1 MDNLVQ
7 LTDVTKRYDHDGTP
21 AVDRVSLAVAPG
33 EALAV
38 MGPSGSGKSTLLNL
52 IAGLDRPTSGE
63 VLVGGERVDK
73 LSETGLARF
82 RRRQVGLIFQFFNL
96 LDDMTVLDNIL
107 LPAQLAGMPA
117 SAARTRADELLAAL
131 RIAKHADAYPA
142 RLSGGE
148 RQRVAIAR
156 ALVNRPALLLA
167 DEPTGALDTA
177 TGEEIG
183 ELLLDLHSSGQTL
196 ILVTHNP
203 DLAARYARRVGLL
216 VDFNAPFDH
225 AFAAQ
230 RGAHVTAVVNAQVS
244 SARLAATTR
253 LPGVTAASGPFP
265 QATVGADISF
275 TAPSAGPGAQGVF
288 STQLNLVGRA
298 SPGGPVDALT
308 LTAGRWAR
316 QAGEVVWSG
325 SGNGP
330 QASVGSHVT
339 VHGASGSP
347 RLTVVGVAT
356 SATVSAQAW
365 VTPAEIAAL
374 RAPGAPAVSQMLYRF
389 AHAGSAAQV
398 SADVSRVRAALPPG
412 SLLGAQSYLT
422 AKLGATR
429 SIAPWVP
436 FIVAFGLIGLVMAV
450 LIVANVVSG
459 AVVAGTRRIG
469 VLKSIGFS
477 PAQVVAS
484 YLLQVAIPATAGALT
499 GVLAGNL
506 LSLPLLSQ
514 TARVYGVGT
523 LAVPPWVDVATP
535 LAMLGLTVAAAL
547 PPALR
552 AGRLSPVRAIAT
564 GRAPRAARGYGAHR
578 LLSKARRLPRPLTL
592 GLAAPF
598 ARPGRTLVTLVAV
611 LLGGAAVTF
620 AAGLATSLDRVA
632 TDLSHAQAE
641 PVQVGL
647 PGQGAMAQPADAPV
661 LPSPAAQQRAV
672 QAALRAQPGT
682 LRYVAEADDDIGV
695 PGLPEQLSL
704 VAFGGD
710 ASWTGYQLITG
721 HWYRGT
727 GQAVVN
733 TGFLTDTGAQV
744 GDSYTITSGSRH
756 VTVRI
761 TGEIFE
767 PNGGTPKILASTP
780 TLSALDPDLTV
791 VQYDV
796 AVRPGTAAASYA
808 NTLAAALGPDYSVSA
823 DSGMPSGFA
832 AVIGLIAMLTPRQV
846 TAMVVCSV
854 ASIGLV
860 AGLVAIP
867 AGVALQRYV
876 LPVMAH
882 AAQTGVPASVL
893 NVYVPG
899 ELALLALSGLVIA
912 AAGALAP
919 AGWAARARTAS
930 ALRAE

>member
-1 MDNLVQ
+1 MKA
-7 LTDVTKRYDHDGTP
+7 TAGSP
-21 AVDRVSLAVAPG
+21 AV
-33 EALAV
+33 
-38 MGPSGSGKSTLLNL
+38 K
-52 IAGLDRPTSGE
+52 
-63 VLVGGERVDK
+63 
-73 LSETGLARF
+73 
-82 RRRQVGLIFQFFNL
+82 
-96 LDDMTVLDNIL
+96 
-107 LPAQLAGMPA
+107 
-117 SAARTRADELLAAL
+117 AARTGL
-131 RIAKHADAYPA
+131 
-142 RLSGGE
+142 
-148 RQRVAIAR
+148 
-156 ALVNRPALLLA
+156 
-167 DEPTGALDTA
+167 TG
-177 TGEEIG
+177 
-183 ELLLDLHSSGQTL
+183 
-196 ILVTHNP
+196 
-203 DLAARYARRVGLL
+203 RRVQAIVIGLVVLVSTAASTLALGLL
-216 VDFNAPFDH
+216 VDSNAPFDH
-225 AFAAQ
+225 AFASQ
-230 RGAHVTAVVNAQVS
+230 RGAHVTAAVNAARAS

-253 LPGVTAASGPFP
+253 LPGVAAASGPFP
-265 QATVGADISF
+265 ETTVTAQVTF
-275 TAPSAGPGAQGVF
+275 TTSQGPGNHGVF
-288 STQLNLVGRA
+288 SGPLDLVGRA
-298 SPGGPVDALT
+298 WAGGPVDDLT

-325 SGNGP
+325 TGHGP
-330 QASVGSHVT
+330 PVSVGARVT
-339 VHGASGSP
+339 VSGVPGSP

-356 SATVSAQAW
+356 SVTGTAEAW
-365 VTPAEIAAL
+365 VTPAELAAL
-374 RAPGAPAVSQMLYRF
+374 RTPGTPDVAQMLYRF
-389 AHAGSAAQV
+389 SGAGTNAAV
-398 SADVSRVRAALPPG
+398 SADIARLRAALPAG

-422 AKLGATR
+422 AKLEATR

-477 PAQVVAS
+477 PAQVVAA
-484 YLLQVAIPATAGALT
+484 YLLLVAIPATAGALI

-523 LAVPPWVDVATP
+523 LAVPPWVDVAMP

-564 GRAPRAARGYGAHR
+564 GRAPRAARGYAAHR
-578 LLSKARRLPRPLTL
+578 LLGKARRLPRPLTL

-611 LLGGAAVTF
+611 LLGGTAVTF

-632 TDLSHAQAE
+632 TDLSRAQAE

-647 PGQGAMAQPADAPV
+647 PGQGAMVQPADAPP
-661 LPSPAAQQRAV
+661 LPSQAEQQRAV

-682 LRYVAEADDDIGV
+682 LHDVAEADDDISV
-695 PGLPEQLSL
+695 PGLPDHLSL
-704 VAFGGD
+704 TGFGGD

-721 HWYRGT
+721 RWYQGDD
-727 GQAVVN
+727 QAVVN

-744 GDSYTITSGSRH
+744 GDSYPITSGSRH
-756 VTVRI
+756 LTVRI

-767 PNGGTPKILASTP
+767 PNGGTPEILASLP
-780 TLSALDPDLTV
+780 TLSVLDPQLTV
-791 VQYDV
+791 DQYDV
-796 AVRPGTAAASYA
+796 ALRPGTAAASYA
-808 NTLAAALGPDYSVSA
+808 NTLATALGPDYSVSA
-823 DSGMPSGFA
+823 SNATPSQFA
-832 AVIGLIAMLTPRQV
+832 AVIGLIATLTLLLAVVAGLGVLNTVVLQTRERVHDLGVFKAVGMTPRQLS
-846 TAMVVCSV
+846 AMVVCSAAGV
-854 ASIGLV
+854 GLV
-860 AGLVAIP
+860 AGLVAVP

-893 NVYVPG
+893 DVYGPG
-899 ELALLALSGLVIA
+899 GLALLALSGLVIA

-919 AGWAARARTAS
+919 AVWAARARTAS

>member
-1 MDNLVQ
+1 MKA
-7 LTDVTKRYDHDGTP
+7 TAGSP
-21 AVDRVSLAVAPG
+21 AV
-33 EALAV
+33 
-38 MGPSGSGKSTLLNL
+38 K
-52 IAGLDRPTSGE
+52 
-63 VLVGGERVDK
+63 
-73 LSETGLARF
+73 
-82 RRRQVGLIFQFFNL
+82 
-96 LDDMTVLDNIL
+96 
-107 LPAQLAGMPA
+107 
-117 SAARTRADELLAAL
+117 AARTGL
-131 RIAKHADAYPA
+131 
-142 RLSGGE
+142 
-148 RQRVAIAR
+148 
-156 ALVNRPALLLA
+156 
-167 DEPTGALDTA
+167 TG
-177 TGEEIG
+177 
-183 ELLLDLHSSGQTL
+183 
-196 ILVTHNP
+196 
-203 DLAARYARRVGLL
+203 RRVQAIVIGLVVLVSTAASTLALGLL
-216 VDFNAPFDH
+216 VDSNAPFDH
-225 AFAAQ
+225 AFATQ
-230 RGAHVTAVVNAQVS
+230 RGAHVTAAVNAAQAS

-265 QATVGADISF
+265 ETTVTAQVTF
-275 TAPSAGPGAQGVF
+275 TASEGHGGGGAFSGP
-288 STQLNLVGRA
+288 LDLVGRA
-298 SPGGPVDALT
+298 SPGGPVDDLT

-316 QAGEVVWSG
+316 RAGEVVWSG
-325 SGNGP
+325 TGHGP
-330 QASVGSHVT
+330 PVSVGARVT
-339 VHGASGSP
+339 VSGVPGSP

-356 SATVSAQAW
+356 SVTGTADAW
-365 VTPAEIAAL
+365 VTPAELAAL
-374 RAPGAPAVSQMLYRF
+374 RAPGTPDVAQMLYRF
-389 AHAGSAAQV
+389 SGAGTNAAV
-398 SADVSRVRAALPPG
+398 SADIARLRAALPPG

-459 AVVAGTRRIG
+459 AVMAGTRRIG

-647 PGQGAMAQPADAPV
+647 PGQGAMAQPADAPP

-682 LRYVAEADDDIGV
+682 LRYVAEADDDISV
-695 PGLPEQLSL
+695 PGLPDHLSL
-704 VAFGGD
+704 TGFGGD
-710 ASWTGYQLITG
+710 AAWTGYQLITG
-721 HWYRGT
+721 HWYRSND
-727 GQAVVN
+727 QAVVN

-744 GDSYTITSGSRH
+744 GDTYTITSGSRH

-761 TGEIFE
+761 TGEIFD
-767 PNGGTPKILASTP
+767 PNGGTPEILASLP
-780 TLSALDPDLTV
+780 TLSVLDPHLTV

-796 AVRPGTAAASYA
+796 ALRPGTAAASYA

-823 DSGMPSGFA
+823 NNATPKEFA
-832 AVIGLIAMLTPRQV
+832 AVIGLIATLTLLLAAVAGLGVLNTVVLQTRERVHDLGVFKAVGMTPRQLS
-846 TAMVVCSV
+846 AMVVCSAAGV
-854 ASIGLV
+854 GLV
-860 AGLVAIP
+860 AGLVAVP

-893 NVYVPG
+893 DVYVPG
-899 ELALLALSGLVIA
+899 ELVLLALSGLVIA

>member
-1 MDNLVQ
+1 MKA
-7 LTDVTKRYDHDGTP
+7 TAGSP
-21 AVDRVSLAVAPG
+21 AVKAAVTGLTGRRVQAIVIGLVVLVSTAA
-33 EALAV
+33 
-38 MGPSGSGKSTLLNL
+38 STL
-52 IAGLDRPTSGE
+52 
-63 VLVGGERVDK
+63 
-73 LSETGLARF
+73 
-82 RRRQVGLIFQFFNL
+82 
-96 LDDMTVLDNIL
+96 
-107 LPAQLAGMPA
+107 
-117 SAARTRADELLAAL
+117 AL
-131 RIAKHADAYPA
+131 
-142 RLSGGE
+142 
-148 RQRVAIAR
+148 
-156 ALVNRPALLLA
+156 
-167 DEPTGALDTA
+167 
-177 TGEEIG
+177 
-183 ELLLDLHSSGQTL
+183 
-196 ILVTHNP
+196 
-203 DLAARYARRVGLL
+203 GLL
-216 VDFNAPFDH
+216 VDSNAPFDH
-225 AFAAQ
+225 AFATQ
-230 RGAHVTAVVNAQVS
+230 RGSHVTATVNAVQAS

-265 QATVGADISF
+265 ETTVTAQVTF
-275 TAPSAGPGAQGVF
+275 TAPQGPGNVGVFAGP
-288 STQLNLVGRA
+288 LDLVGRA
-298 SPGGPVDALT
+298 WAGGPVDDLT

-325 SGNGP
+325 TGHGP
-330 QASVGSHVT
+330 PVSVGARVT
-339 VHGASGSP
+339 VSGVPGSP

-356 SATVSAQAW
+356 SVTGTAEAW
-365 VTPAEIAAL
+365 VTPAELAAL
-374 RAPGAPAVSQMLYRF
+374 RTPGTPDVAQMLYRF
-389 AHAGSAAQV
+389 SGAGTTAAV
-398 SADVSRVRAALPPG
+398 SADIARLRAALPAG

-422 AKLGATR
+422 AKLEATR

-477 PAQVVAS
+477 PAQVVAA
-484 YLLQVAIPATAGALT
+484 YLLLVAIPATAGALT

-523 LAVPPWVDVATP
+523 LAVPPWVDVAMP
-535 LAMLGLTVAAAL
+535 LAMLGLTLAAAL

-564 GRAPRAARGYGAHR
+564 GRAPRAARGYRAHR
-578 LLSKARRLPRPLTL
+578 LLGKARRLPRPLTL

-598 ARPGRTLVTLVAV
+598 ARPGRTLVTLVAI
-611 LLGGAAVTF
+611 LLGGTAVTF

-647 PGQGAMAQPADAPV
+647 PGQGAMVQPADAPP
-661 LPSPAAQQRAV
+661 LPSQAEQQRAV

-682 LRYVAEADDDIGV
+682 LHYVAEADDDLSV
-695 PGLPEQLSL
+695 PGLPDHLSL
-704 VAFGGD
+704 TGFGGD

-721 HWYRGT
+721 HWYRGND
-727 GQAVVN
+727 QAVVN

-744 GDSYTITSGSRH
+744 GDSYLITSGSRH

-767 PNGGTPKILASTP
+767 PNGGTPEILASLP
-780 TLSALDPDLTV
+780 TLSVLDPHLTV

-796 AVRPGTAAASYA
+796 ALRPGTAAASYA
-808 NTLAAALGPDYSVSA
+808 STLAAALGQDYSVSA
-823 DSGMPSGFA
+823 NNATPREFA
-832 AVIGLIAMLTPRQV
+832 AVIGLIATLTLLLAAVAGLGVLNTVVLQTRERVHDLGVFKAVGMTPRQLS
-846 TAMVVCSV
+846 AMVVCSAAGV
-854 ASIGLV
+854 GLV
-860 AGLVAIP
+860 AGLVAVP

-893 NVYVPG
+893 DVYVPG
-899 ELALLALSGLVIA
+899 GLALLALSGLVIA

-919 AGWAARARTAS
+919 AVWAARARTAS